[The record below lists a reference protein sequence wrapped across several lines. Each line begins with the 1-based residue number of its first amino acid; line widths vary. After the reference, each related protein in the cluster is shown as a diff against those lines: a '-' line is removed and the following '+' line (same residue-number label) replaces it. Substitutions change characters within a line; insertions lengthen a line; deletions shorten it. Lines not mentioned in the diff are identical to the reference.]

1 MNTRTRLCLSL
12 GAALSLFSAA
22 CATPPAAPTGPTET
36 KTPTPVAARTLK
48 NSGTY
53 TISLKTDP
61 AEVKPGEK
69 VKLGFAISDASGKP
83 VRDLDIV
90 HEMPLHLII
99 VSEDLGY
106 FDHIHPMPQSDG
118 SLMVETS
125 FPAAGKYRMFSDYTP
140 KGGGNQVGQIE
151 VSVSGTPSPAKPLS
165 ADQKMT
171 ADFDGLRVTVSAD
184 KPFRTNEPLTLKFE
198 VADAATGKP
207 VTDLQPYLGAL
218 AHFVVI
224 SQDANEYLHVHPMD
238 PSEAKKGGHDHHGD
252 MAHDHGPAPAKGGP
266 VVTAQTSFT
275 KAGMY
280 KIWGQ
285 FRRNDKIVT
294 SSFVLNVAEGQVK
307 PAQTANVANGKQEI
321 VVTVNEDGYTP
332 STVSLKAGVPAR
344 LVFKRTDGNNCGGDL
359 VFKELD
365 IRKKLPVGQEVAVE
379 FTPEKAKTY
388 SFACGMNM
396 YKGKITVQ

>member
-1 MNTRTRLCLSL
+1 MNTEKRLFLSL
-12 GAALSLFSAA
+12 GAALSLFAAA
-22 CATPPAAPTGPTET
+22 CATPPAAPTGPDNTL
-36 KTPTPVAARTLK
+36 TPAPVAARTLK

-53 TISLKTDP
+53 VIALKTDP
-61 AEVKPGEK
+61 AQVKPGEK
-69 VKLGFAISDASGKP
+69 VKLAFAISDASGKP

-99 VSEDLGY
+99 VSEDLSY

-118 SLMVETS
+118 SLVVETC
-125 FPAAGKYRMFSDYTP
+125 FPAAGKYRLFSDYTP

-151 VSVSGTPSPAKPLS
+151 VSVVGTPKAAAPLS

-171 ADFDGLRVTVSAD
+171 ADFDGLRITVSSD
-184 KPFRTNEPLTLKFE
+184 KPIRTNETLTLKFE
-198 VADAATGKP
+198 LADAATGKP
-207 VTDLQPYLGAL
+207 VSDLQPYLGAL
-218 AHFVVI
+218 AHFVTI
-224 SQDANEYLHVHPMD
+224 SQDAGEYLHVHPMD
-238 PSEAKKGGHDHHGD
+238 PSESKKGGHDHHGD
-252 MAHDHGPAPAKGGP
+252 MAHDHGPAPTKGGP

-275 KAGMY
+275 KAGLY

-294 SSFVLNVAEGQVK
+294 SSFVLNVAEGAVK
-307 PAQTANVANGKQEI
+307 PAQTANVSNGKQEV
-321 VVTVNEDGYTP
+321 VVTVSGDGYEP
-332 STVSLKAGVPAR
+332 SSLSLKAGVPAR
-344 LVFKRTDGNNCGGDL
+344 IVFKRKDADNCGGEI

>member
-1 MNTRTRLCLSL
+1 MNIKTTLCFSF
-12 GAALSLFSAA
+12 GMTLSLFAAA
-22 CATPPAAPTGPTET
+22 CSSPAPSSPSTQTA
-36 KTPTPVAARTLK
+36 PTPVAARTLK
-48 NSGTY
+48 NSGTF

-61 AEVKPGEK
+61 AVVKPGEK
-69 VKLGFAISDASGKP
+69 VKLAFAISDATGKP

-118 SLMVETS
+118 SLVVETS

-151 VSVSGTPSPAKPLS
+151 VSVAGTPSPAKPLS
-165 ADQKMT
+165 PDQKMT
-171 ADFDGLRVTVSAD
+171 ADFDGLRITVSSD
-184 KPFRTNEPLTLKFE
+184 KPIRTNETLMLTFE
-198 VADAATGKP
+198 LADAATGKP

-238 PSEAKKGGHDHHGD
+238 PSEMKKGGHDHHGD
-252 MAHDHGPAPAKGGP
+252 KAHDHGPAPVKGGP
-266 VVTAQTSFT
+266 AVSAHTSFT

-285 FRRNDKIVT
+285 FKRNDKIVT
-294 SSFVLNVAEGQVK
+294 SSFVLNVAEGAVK
-307 PAQTANVANGKQEI
+307 PGQAANVANGKQEV
-321 VVTVNEDGYTP
+321 VVTVSGDGYEP

-344 LVFKRTDGNNCGGDL
+344 IIFKRKDADNCGGEV

-365 IRKKLPVGQEVAVE
+365 IRKKLPVGQEVTVE

-396 YKGKITVQ
+396 YKGKINVQ

>member
-1 MNTRTRLCLSL
+1 MNTGTRLCL
-12 GAALSLFSAA
+12 GAALSLFAAA
-22 CATPPAAPTGPTET
+22 CATPPAAPAGPNGTT
-36 KTPTPVAARTLK
+36 APLPVAARTLK
-48 NSGTY
+48 NSGTF

-61 AEVKPGEK
+61 SEVRPGQK
-69 VKLGFAISDASGKP
+69 VKLAFAISDASGKP

-118 SLMVETS
+118 SLVVETS
-125 FPAAGKYRMFSDYTP
+125 FPAAGKYRLFSDYTP

-151 VSVSGTPSPAKPLS
+151 VTVSGAPKPATPLS
-165 ADQKMT
+165 ADQKMA
-171 ADFDGLRVTVSAD
+171 ADFDGLRITVSSD
-184 KPFRTNEPLTLKFE
+184 KPIRTNETLMLTFE
-198 VADAATGKP
+198 LAEAATGKP

-238 PSEAKKGGHDHHGD
+238 PSEMKKGGHHHDD
-252 MAHDHGPAPAKGGP
+252 MAHDHGPAVSAH
-266 VVTAQTSFT
+266 TSFT
-275 KAGMY
+275 RAGLY

-285 FRRNDKIVT
+285 FKRNDRIIT
-294 SSFVLNVAEGQVK
+294 SSFVLNVAEGTVK
-307 PAQTANVANGKQEI
+307 PAQVANVANGKQEV
-321 VVTVNEDGYTP
+321 VVTVSGDGYEP
-332 STVSLKAGVPAR
+332 AAVSLKAGVPAR
-344 LVFKRTDGNNCGGDL
+344 IVFKRTDTDNCGGEV

-365 IRKKLPVGQEVAVE
+365 IRKKLPVGQEVSVE
-379 FTPEKAKTY
+379 FTPEKSKTY